1 MAWFSRASRLA
12 RPLGSAAVLC
22 ALVQPSRPSCEEA
35 PRERAGSGGECKT
48 GAHQAEMGATDRS
61 RATAKWRVFT
71 DIGRDLVSKGEL
83 NDGERYL
90 RRALVEARAGFGPA
104 DAHTAAALNNLAE
117 LHRLRQQWDEAV
129 PLYEE
134 ALAVLV
140 RARGVTQPA
149 RC

>member
-1 MAWFSRASRLA
+1 
-12 RPLGSAAVLC
+12 
-22 ALVQPSRPSCEEA
+22 
-35 PRERAGSGGECKT
+35 
-48 GAHQAEMGATDRS
+48 MGATDRS